1 MLARSSKAIICSP
14 YIPSDKPPV
23 RTRRTLV
30 HPRRR
35 LVLAAAVASMHSTGL
50 LDGTR
55 LTGPGSGPART
66 GFSLIL
72 ALDDR
77 FHERRFASA
86 AGLGLQTN
94 LRSRDRR
101 ASNHTPVL
109 HPHRWR
115 GPCWHRSTP
124 PSSEDRQPRRS
135 GPGYEG
141 GGPGTKAPV
150 RHSGIANE
158 IIQDEVGRERRRGPG
173 ARPRQGI
180 GPGWADNPNRWVL
193 SRACASSTGA
203 SIGAAKEIASLWVS
217 PCHQKP
223 RDEGPLAVTAKAEWR
238 GLASQS
244 MVAPSERRHTSRRTR
259 RGF

>member
-1 MLARSSKAIICSP
+1 MATLHKSCS
-14 YIPSDKPPV
+14 
-23 RTRRTLV
+23 
-30 HPRRR
+30 
-35 LVLAAAVASMHSTGL
+35 
-50 LDGTR
+50 
-55 LTGPGSGPART
+55 
-66 GFSLIL
+66 
-72 ALDDR
+72 
-77 FHERRFASA
+77 RRFASA
-86 AGLGLQTN
+86 AGLGLPTN

-150 RHSGIANE
+150 RHSGTANE

-203 SIGAAKEIASLWVS
+203 SIGAAKEIASHWVS
-217 PCHQKP
+217 PFHQSGDK
-223 RDEGPLAVTAKAEWR
+223 GPVA
-238 GLASQS
+238 
-244 MVAPSERRHTSRRTR
+244 VAPKENGAAWPTDFAGHVRSRREKTYEPPR